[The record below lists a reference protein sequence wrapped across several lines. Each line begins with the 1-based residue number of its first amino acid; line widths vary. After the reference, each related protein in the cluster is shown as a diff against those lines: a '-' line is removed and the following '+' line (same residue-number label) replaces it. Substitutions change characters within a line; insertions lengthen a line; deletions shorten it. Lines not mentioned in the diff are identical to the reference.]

1 MKKYLFLTV
10 FFCNLLILEKL
21 HAQTNSSAVPDTTV
35 LKKANP
41 NYQGNAITPKQ
52 FITDEKA
59 QNPNNNTGDKKEE
72 KENVLI
78 TEEKSKNP
86 N

>member
-10 FFCNLLILEKL
+10 FFCNLFILEKL
-21 HAQTNSSAVPDTTV
+21 HAQTNSTATSEITV

-41 NYQGNAITPKQ
+41 NYQENAITPKQ
-52 FITDEKA
+52 VITVEKA

>member
-10 FFCNLLILEKL
+10 FFCNLFILEKL
-21 HAQTNSSAVPDTTV
+21 HAQTNSTATSEITV

-41 NYQGNAITPKQ
+41 NYQGNPITPKQ
-52 FITDEKA
+52 VITFEKA